1 MKQAYCS
8 ECGGYV
14 VLDPSGTCP
23 GGHARSCYR
32 DVREIGPEQSGA
44 PVSSV
49 PAARNSMPPGSVQSP
64 GRRPWV
70 WVIAAI
76 LGVGLVLA
84 ACLGVV
90 LVGRLAPGRN
100 RTGGSQTSAPS
111 TSTAL
116 PTPATPRAARIQAN
130 ADGRYPPILKN
141 GGKYSRPSPRQQL
154 WALATCAILTEANG
168 ERHDLLGGAS
178 KTPGNVRL
186 AKQVLSQ
193 QWDIHNRR
201 DLLAQ
206 LSWIEKGGH
215 RKDFDTIAY
224 ALAVA
229 TPDQLEELN
238 GQADANPSLANAVDV
253 ARGSSDYLGRGS
265 ISGWDYARY
274 VFLCRRG
281 YLVGYLT
288 EDEAW
293 RRIMPAARVMQ
304 STFRSWKDLGDNY
317 LVGRKFWSAQATKTS
332 GAQMH
337 EAESHLLSDRQS
349 PWVRLPW
356 RLDLTAH

>member
-1 MKQAYCS
+1 VMQAYCS

-14 VLDPSGTCP
+14 ALDSSGTCP
-23 GGHARSCYR
+23 RGHARSCYR
-32 DVREIGPEQSGA
+32 DVRDSGPQQSGA
-44 PVSSV
+44 PASSL
-49 PAARNSMPPGSVQSP
+49 PATRDGASQTSVQSP
-64 GRRPWV
+64 GRRPWL
-70 WVIAAI
+70 WVIAAV

-84 ACLGVV
+84 ACIGAVF
-90 LVGRLAPGRN
+90 VGRLALSRN
-100 RTGGSQTSAPS
+100 RAGAVQTSA
-111 TSTAL
+111 STASTAQS
-116 PTPATPRAARIQAN
+116 TPATPQANRIQAS
-130 ADGRYPPILKN
+130 ADGRYPPVLKAS
-141 GGKYSRPSPRQQL
+141 GKHPRPSRRQQL
-154 WALATCAILTEANG
+154 WALATCGILTEANG

-215 RKDFDTIAY
+215 RRDFDTITY
-224 ALAVA
+224 AVA
-229 TPDQLEELN
+229 TPGQLEKLN
-238 GQADANPSLANAVDV
+238 AQADENPSLANAVEV
-253 ARGSSDYLGRGS
+253 ARGSSGRLGARS

-288 EDEAW
+288 EGEAW
-293 RRIMPAARVMQ
+293 SRIMPAARVMQ
-304 STFRSWKDLGDNY
+304 STFRSWRELGDNY
-317 LVGRKFWSAQATKTS
+317 LIGRRFWSAQATKAS
-332 GAQMH
+332 GAQMRQA
-337 EAESHLLSDRQS
+337 EARLLSDRQS

-356 RLDLTAH
+356 RLDLTDN